1 MFAEHLLLYNFK
13 HIFMMT
19 IELKKFGTVLVS
31 RPAGLEAFNAIRPQL
46 NSDTLVQINF
56 DQVLT
61 VTPSWLDEFLT
72 HLTEFNGG
80 KIELLPTKNASVLAV
95 LPILATARK
104 DFVSDVVTRALKR
117 MSNLDNQK

>member
-1 MFAEHLLLYNFK
+1 MV
-13 HIFMMT
+13 T

-46 NSDTLVQINF
+46 TSDTPVQINF

-61 VTPSWLDEFLT
+61 VTPSWLDEFLIR
-72 HLTEFNGG
+72 LTEFNGG
-80 KIELLPTKNASVLAV
+80 KVELLPTKNASVLAA

-104 DFVSDVVTRALKR
+104 DFVSDVVTRALKPTQ
-117 MSNLDNQK
+117 D

>member
-1 MFAEHLLLYNFK
+1 MN
-13 HIFMMT
+13 T
-19 IELKKFGTVLVS
+19 IQLKKFGTVLIS

-46 NSDTLVQINF
+46 NPETLVQIDF
-56 DQVLT
+56 DHVLT
-61 VTPSWLDEFLT
+61 VTLSWLDEFLT

-80 KIELLPTKNASVLAV
+80 KVELLPTKNASVLAA

-117 MSNLDNQK
+117 TQDLGSQK